1 MAEKILVRKVE
12 SNLWQWRFV
21 TAHNQ
26 WLTDTFYTGDINL
39 LAESVAGKNCWL
51 LLDGRAV
58 GTREVDV
65 GVKDRK
71 LLAKLVP
78 FEIEETVVTP
88 IDQVIISYGPLVDG
102 VVSIAYTHEAK
113 AAELVRELEA
123 IGAEVQVIA
132 CDFLELESRDGWL
145 LLVDENNLYVTT
157 GQQQGFKCE
166 LKTAEFFIQSLC
178 LQTLPKHL
186 YLVADSQEALTQLRA
201 WLPSSVE
208 LADDLTIYEQ
218 EGGVWD
224 LIAPKVKPTLD
235 FRSGSL
241 ARRLP
246 FGEWWGH
253 WKVPAIAAAIAFALA
268 VGATWGELH
277 HAKILNKQLFTE
289 RNDIYRQVMPDGSI
303 TDPVRQL
310 QAKLQKQASTE
321 PSNVV
326 LLISKITPQI
336 RQNPDLKM
344 TAFRYTQNNRNLQF
358 NIEAKDFAMLE
369 TLRKQLIEQGLN
381 AEIKR
386 SSVSGEIH
394 LAQIIVTES

>member
-12 SNLWQWRFV
+12 PNLWQWRFV

-51 LLDGRAV
+51 LLDGRTV

-88 IDQVIISYGPLVDG
+88 VNQVIIAYGPLVEG
-102 VVSIAYTHEAK
+102 VVSLAYTHEAK
-113 AAELVRELEA
+113 TLELVEELEA
-123 IGAEVQVIA
+123 IGAEVQVVT
-132 CDFLELESRDGWL
+132 CDFLELEERDGWL
-145 LLVDENNLYVTT
+145 FLVDDNNLYVSTAK
-157 GQQQGFKCE
+157 QQGFKCE
-166 LKTAEFFIQSLC
+166 LKTAEFFIESLC
-178 LQTLPKHL
+178 LQPLPNHL
-186 YLVADSQEALTQLRA
+186 YLVADSPENLILLRE
-201 WLPSSVE
+201 WLPNAVE

-224 LIAPKVKPTLD
+224 LIAPKLKPTLD
-235 FRSGSL
+235 FRSGNL

-246 FGEWWGH
+246 FGEWWAY
-253 WKVPAIAAAIAFALA
+253 WKVPAIAASIAFALA
-268 VGATWGELH
+268 LGATWGELH
-277 HAKILNKQLFTE
+277 HATVLNKQLFAE
-289 RNDIYRQVMPDGSI
+289 RNDVFRQVVPEGSI

-310 QAKLQKQASTE
+310 QAKLQNQASTE
-321 PSNVV
+321 PSNMV
-326 LLISKITPQI
+326 LLISKITPSI
-336 RQNPDLKM
+336 RSNPDLKM
-344 TAFRYTQNNRNLQF
+344 TAFRYTQNNRNLQL
-358 NIEAKDFAMLE
+358 NIESKDFALLE

-386 SSVSGEIH
+386 SSVSGDIH

>member
-1 MAEKILVRKVE
+1 
-12 SNLWQWRFV
+12 
-21 TAHNQ
+21 
-26 WLTDTFYTGDINL
+26 
-39 LAESVAGKNCWL
+39 
-51 LLDGRAV
+51 
-58 GTREVDV
+58 VDV
-65 GVKDRK
+65 GIKDRK
-71 LLAKLVP
+71 LLSKLVP

-88 IDQVIISYGPLVDG
+88 IGQVIISYGELIDG
-102 VVSIAYTHEAK
+102 VVSVAYTHEAK
-113 AAELVRELEA
+113 TAELVDELES

-132 CDFLELESRDGWL
+132 CDFLELERREGWL
-145 LLVDENNLYVTT
+145 LLLDENNLYVAT
-157 GQQQGFKCE
+157 GHQQGFKCE

-178 LQTLPKHL
+178 LQPLPSQL
-186 YLVADSQEALTQLRA
+186 YLVADSQEALTQLRE

-208 LADDLTIYEQ
+208 LSDELTIYEQ

-224 LIAPKVKPTLD
+224 LIAPKTKPTLD
-235 FRSGSL
+235 FRLGNL

-253 WKVPAIAAAIAFALA
+253 WKVPAIAASIAFVLA

-277 HAKILNKQLFTE
+277 HAKVLNKQLFTE
-289 RNDIYRQVMPDGSI
+289 RNDVFRQVIPGGSI

-310 QAKLQKQASTE
+310 QAKLQTQATTE
-321 PSNVV
+321 PSNVA

-336 RQNPDLKM
+336 RSNPELKM

-386 SSVSGEIH
+386 SSVSGDIH